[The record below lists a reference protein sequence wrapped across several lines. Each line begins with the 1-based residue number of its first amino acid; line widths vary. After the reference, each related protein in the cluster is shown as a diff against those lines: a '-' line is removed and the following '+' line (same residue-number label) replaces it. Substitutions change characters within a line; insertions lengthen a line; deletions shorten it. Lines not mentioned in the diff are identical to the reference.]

1 VPAANHDGLALFPPV
16 SLLGQLASSRR
27 DASLTGHP
35 LNVSICQAA
44 MKVHLAYGRHGLD
57 VELPDHAH
65 VLLPERLPALP
76 DPAAAVR
83 QALRQPIASPPL
95 QQMVRPGQRV
105 AVVFSDITRPIPNH
119 VLLPPLLAELEE
131 TGIHRQEITLINALG
146 MHRPNTSEELERMLG
161 REIVEGYRIVQHSA
175 HDPTHL
181 TYLFTNGRGAR
192 VEVNSHYM
200 AADVR
205 ILTGFVE
212 PHVFAGYSGGG
223 KAVLPGIAGA
233 EIVMSNHSGPMLAHP
248 RATWCTV
255 EENPSFQEIRE
266 VALTTR
272 PTMLLNVTLS
282 EGKEIAAVFA
292 GGLVAAHNAGIAF
305 AERAYMR
312 PVPHEYDIAIASNL
326 GYPAD
331 INLYQSFK
339 GLSVAAQAVRSGGI
353 VIVAAEC
360 SDGLGRSPFRQLL
373 AIGKSLQ
380 EQLKI
385 IEDPS
390 FRHDD
395 QWGVQVGAK
404 VQAKVRSYL
413 YSTLS
418 AEDAALAHMIPCS
431 DICGLVRSLSEEH
444 RRTHSAEPRI
454 LVLPYGQLTVPRV
467 VG

>member
-1 VPAANHDGLALFPPV
+1 MKEPMGGPQGEPNSEGSSP
-16 SLLGQLASSRR
+16 SSSRR
-27 DASLTGHP
+27 DTGLTGRP
-35 LNVSICQAA
+35 LNASIGAQAT
-44 MKVHLAYGRHGLD
+44 MKVHMSYGRHGLD

-83 QALRQPIASPPL
+83 EALRQPIASPPL
-95 QQMVRPGQRV
+95 RQMVRPGQRV
-105 AVVFSDITRPIPNH
+105 AIVFSDITRPIPNH
-119 VLLPPLLAELEE
+119 VLLPPLLAEMEE
-131 TGIHRQEITLINALG
+131 AGVRCQEITLINALG
-146 MHRPNTSEELERMLG
+146 MHRPNTPEELERMLG
-161 REIVEGYRIVQHSA
+161 REIVQGYRIIQHDAQEPSQLA
-175 HDPTHL
+175 
-181 TYLFTNGRGAR
+181 YLFTNGRGAR

-200 AADVR
+200 AAEVR

-255 EENPSFQEIRE
+255 EGNPIFQEIRE
-266 VALTTR
+266 VALATR
-272 PTMLLNVTLS
+272 PTMLLNVTLN
-282 EGKEIAAVFA
+282 EGKEITAVFA
-292 GGLVAAHNAGIAF
+292 GELVAAHNAGIAF
-305 AERAYMR
+305 AERAYVR
-312 PVPHEYDIAIASNL
+312 PVPHEYDIAVASNL

-339 GLSVAAQAVRSGGI
+339 GLSVAAQAVRPGGA
-353 VIVAAEC
+353 VVLAAEC
-360 SDGLGRSPFRQLL
+360 SDGLGRPHFRQLL
-373 AIGKSLQ
+373 ATGKSPQ
-380 EQLKI
+380 ELLKI

-390 FRHDD
+390 FHHDD

-404 VQAKVRSYL
+404 VQVKVRSYL

-418 AEDAALAHMIPCS
+418 AEDAALAHMLPCS
-431 DICGLVRSLSEEH
+431 DIGGLVTTLSEAH
-444 RRTHSAEPRI
+444 RRTRGDGPSI